1 MQQIKKK
8 SDIREGKISSK
19 EGKKKSVHR
28 NWCTEYKWAKS
39 GIISI

>member
-19 EGKKKSVHR
+19 EGKKNPCTGIGAR
-28 NWCTEYKWAKS
+28 NINGRKAE
-39 GIISI
+39 